1 VTEKMNI
8 KKICK
13 KIQKDTHAVSPI
25 VATLMLVLVS
35 VGGSASYYMWQTGWQ
50 KDVEDKA
57 SGAGEFKDSLS
68 IGGSSTVYE
77 FTAIAAEWFEVANP
91 GYKVSYQSGGSG
103 AGVASVGKGIVDIGS
118 ASRFVKDSE
127 HAKYPDLNGDG
138 SKDRGHNLVTHTV
151 AWDAVVVVTANPAAP
166 DNITR
171 SDLFEIYN
179 GTNMHGFGAA
189 VDRSDASGTEEVFA
203 ELVLDLGTS
212 TLEEAGI
219 ETGHSYPGNQE
230 LIAALIANPD
240 WIGFTSY
247 GMAKETSLK
256 ILDFQGTDDPE
267 PVTPSE
273 DTIMDGTYDGARPIN
288 YITVDE
294 PTGDIAE
301 YINFCLAPRNNQDIA
316 EEAGYISIYA

>member
-1 VTEKMNI
+1 MNI

-25 VATLMLVLVS
+25 VATLMLVLVA

-50 KDVEDKA
+50 KDVEGKV
-57 SGAGEFKDSLS
+57 SGAGDFKNSLS

-77 FTAIAAEWFEVANP
+77 FTAIAAEWFEAANN
-91 GYKVSYQSGGSG
+91 GYKISYQSGGSG
-103 AGVASVGKGIVDIGS
+103 AGIASVGKGIVDIGS

-127 HAKYPDLNGDG
+127 HAKYPDTNGDG
-138 SKDRGHNLVTHTV
+138 SKDHGHKLVTHTV
-151 AWDAVVVVTANPAAP
+151 AWDAVVVVTSATLTNYTLTRAELL
-166 DNITR
+166 NIY
-171 SDLFEIYN
+171 EN
-179 GTNMHGFGAA
+179 GTFPGGWTGVTGY

-203 ELVLDLGTS
+203 ELILDLDYG

-219 ETGHSYPGNQE
+219 TATASFPGNQE
-230 LIAALIANPD
+230 LIAALEADNSL
-240 WIGFTSY
+240 IGFTSY
-247 GMAKETSLK
+247 GMAK
-256 ILDFQGTDDPE
+256 QTDLHIFSFE
-267 PVTPSE
+267 GVVPSE